1 MNLRQRRIVEQGV
14 EALDPRREAAF
25 EDRGEALAQGRVVAV
40 ARHEDEAGDEPAEGI
55 AAREERHAVALLKAQ
70 NAGGEIEEIAIG
82 GLEQL
87 VARQGFE
94 NMRERLAVMA
104 RRFEAAAGQH
114 GRD

>member
-1 MNLRQRRIVEQGV
+1 
-14 EALDPRREAAF
+14 
-25 EDRGEALAQGRVVAV
+25 
-40 ARHEDEAGDEPAEGI
+40 
-55 AAREERHAVALLKAQ
+55 EERHAVALLKAQ

-114 GRD
+114 GRDLAAQQRNGACRAAIGLRGEEAEEEPHADGLAMLAQDLDADRVHMDGTVDDGAAARL